1 MKIVYKPEN
10 LKDWIVKKANLMPV
24 PFFIFTSAILAKSEM
39 LAFKF
44 DVFDAAKDSPQTIE
58 QIGQKTKLHPRGL
71 RSLMNI
77 LTARGYFEYKY
88 GKFGLTKISKKWFLK
103 ENPDNMCSFMR
114 YANEVQ
120 WNELSYLEEFLRT
133 GKGLQVHDTYTEEQW
148 NLYPLQQEDL
158 AKMVAKEAAKMI
170 PMPSNPAE
178 MLDIGGSHGL
188 FSVELC
194 KKYPTLKSTI
204 LELPQAVEKARP
216 ILAKF
221 NMGDRISYRA
231 GNALTDD
238 FGENRY
244 DLIFMA
250 GVAHHFTSEQNSAVS
265 GKARKA
271 LKPSACFVIQDL
283 LRPETSSRMKN
294 MVGVVWDMYFNLT
307 STAGLWSLS
316 ELIDFQQKG
325 GLVHY
330 KVNKFKIP
338 YFVQVCAKKE

>member
-1 MKIVYKPEN
+1 
-10 LKDWIVKKANLMPV
+10 
-24 PFFIFTSAILAKSEM
+24 M
-39 LAFKF
+39 LALKF

-58 QIGQKTKLHPRGL
+58 QIAQKTKLHPRGL

-77 LTARGYFEYKY
+77 LTTRGYFEYKD
-88 GKFGLTKISKKWFLK
+88 GKFGLTKISKKWCLK
-103 ENPDNMCSFMR
+103 ESPDNMRCFMR
-114 YANEVQ
+114 YVNEVQ

-148 NLYPLQQEDL
+148 HSYQLGQEDL
-158 AKMVAKEAAKMI
+158 ARMFAKQAAKMT
-170 PMPSNPAE
+170 PMTSNPAE
-178 MLDIGGSHGL
+178 MLEIGGSHRL

-221 NMGDRISYRA
+221 NMGDRISYRI

-238 FGENRY
+238 FDENQY

-250 GVAHHFTSEQNSAVS
+250 SVAHHFSSEQNTAVS
-265 GKARKA
+265 RKVVKA
-271 LKPSACFVIQDL
+271 LKPGACFVIQDM
-283 LRPETSSRMKN
+283 LRPETSIRMN
-294 MVGVVWDMYFNLT
+294 MTGVVWDMYFNLS
-307 STAGLWSLS
+307 STAGLWSLN
-316 ELIDFQQKG
+316 ELRDFQQQA

-330 KVNKFKIP
+330 KVNKFMLP
-338 YFVQVCAKKE
+338 SYVQVCLRPPF